1 MLWGECLSGALYIED
16 FKRICHKV
24 GFADP
29 RQLSISEI
37 EVHDPELKAITGN
50 IRFYSILYRCF
61 KIPSLETLCEDY
73 GQVAYYLGT
82 IEGSPDKYALDD
94 HHVFEK
100 NKPMLV
106 CGNTASMVEDS
117 WLKPHFKVVGDRSH
131 HFGLFPCGPGA
142 ADPMAGVQAASCG
155 PGGACC

>member
-1 MLWGECLSGALYIED
+1 MHERMNDAKLFIDKG
-16 FKRICHKV
+16 
-24 GFADP
+24 
-29 RQLSISEI
+29 ISEI

-50 IRFYSILYRCF
+50 IKFYSILYRCF
-61 KIPSLETLCEDY
+61 KIKSLETLCEDY
-73 GQVAYYLGT
+73 GQVAYYNGT
-82 IEGSPDKYALDD
+82 IQGSPDKYALDD
-94 HHVFEK
+94 HHIFET

-131 HFGLFPCGPGA
+131 HFGLFPCGPAPTA
-142 ADPMAGVQAASCG
+142 AAAVEASSCA